1 MKKLILVAAM
11 LIPTWATGCRTCC
24 DDHPS
29 RSYRPS
35 PPPVVTPPPPSIPDQ
50 PG

>member
-1 MKKLILVAAM
+1 MKKLILVAV
-11 LIPTWATGCRTCC
+11 LLVTSVTTGCRTCC

-29 RSYRPS
+29 RSYRPN
-35 PPPVVTPPPPSIPDQ
+35 PPVGTPPPPWVPDR